1 MRRKWGTSSVRLM
14 VRGVRAGA
22 SRLRP
27 LSERR
32 KWGRVKGT
40 RLNCN
45 LGMVMDLSGGGMR
58 VRSTRRL
65 HGKQQVDLS
74 SHARRVR
81 VDAEVVWA
89 RRLGFRRYELGLQF
103 RDIDDVTAKELTG
116 FASYL
121 RAG

>member
-1 MRRKWGTSSVRLM
+1 M

-45 LGMVMDLSGGGMR
+45 LGMVLDLSGGGMR
-58 VRSTRRL
+58 VRATRRL
-65 HGKQQVDLS
+65 QGKQQVDLS

-81 VDAEVVWA
+81 VQADVVWA

>member
-1 MRRKWGTSSVRLM
+1 M
-14 VRGVRAGA
+14 V
-22 SRLRP
+22 L
-27 LSERR
+27 
-32 KWGRVKGT
+32 
-40 RLNCN
+40 
-45 LGMVMDLSGGGMR
+45 DLSGGGMR